1 MAVDLAQKG
10 LVHLT
15 CSRDQAVALDA
26 SDTLRHLRSEFIIP
40 TRDDLERKTLS
51 KRERV
56 AAHLEAWATKGV
68 FGHFRGYG
76 DSELPA
82 FMHIDEVAAQRIA
95 PIVGASGSEV
105 AVMET
110 LSANLH
116 LMMASF
122 YRPTKARY
130 KIILEG
136 KAFPSDHY
144 AVESQIRHHD
154 LEPADAMVLIEPTD
168 GTQATIS
175 TSQIL
180 STIDE
185 HASTTALVLLPGVQ
199 YYTGQYL
206 DIAATT
212 AHAHSHGITI
222 GWDLAHAVGNVELQL
237 HDWEVDFAV
246 WCSYKYLNSG
256 PGAIAGLFVH
266 ERHGQLDKAGM
277 DSGKVGYRPRFSGWW
292 GGDKATRFQ
301 MGSEFVPIPGAAGFQ
316 VGNPCALAICP
327 LLASLEIF
335 EMTSMS
341 AVRQKSITLTKYLE
355 ELLQRSD
362 AQDAT
367 GGATGLYRIIT
378 PANPA
383 ERGAQLSMLLKPGLL
398 EGVMAD
404 LEAEGVVVDERKPDV
419 IRVAP
424 APLYNSFSDVWDFVE
439 IFKRACVRA
448 EKGLTQH
455 REGPAAFAGIDKK
468 GWSQIK

>member
-1 MAVDLAQKG
+1 MRWATSSFNYTIGKWTSPSGARTNISTAGQVQ
-10 LVHLT
+10 
-15 CSRDQAVALDA
+15 SRGSSYMRDMGNWIRLEWIAAK
-26 SDTLRHLRSEFIIP
+26 SDTGLDSVGGGVAIRQRGFKWAAVSHCSGAQGP
-40 TRDDLERKTLS
+40 SCAYADY
-51 KRERV
+51 RV
-56 AAHLEAWATKGV
+56 
-68 FGHFRGYG
+68 
-76 DSELPA
+76 
-82 FMHIDEVAAQRIA
+82 
-95 PIVGASGSEV
+95 
-105 AVMET
+105 
-110 LSANLH
+110 
-116 LMMASF
+116 
-122 YRPTKARY
+122 
-130 KIILEG
+130 
-136 KAFPSDHY
+136 
-144 AVESQIRHHD
+144 
-154 LEPADAMVLIEPTD
+154 
-168 GTQATIS
+168 
-175 TSQIL
+175 
-180 STIDE
+180 
-185 HASTTALVLLPGVQ
+185 
-199 YYTGQYL
+199 
-206 DIAATT
+206 
-212 AHAHSHGITI
+212 
-222 GWDLAHAVGNVELQL
+222 
-237 HDWEVDFAV
+237 
-246 WCSYKYLNSG
+246 
-256 PGAIAGLFVH
+256 
-266 ERHGQLDKAGM
+266 
-277 DSGKVGYRPRFSGWW
+277 
-292 GGDKATRFQ
+292 
-301 MGSEFVPIPGAAGFQ
+301 EFVPIPGAAGFQ